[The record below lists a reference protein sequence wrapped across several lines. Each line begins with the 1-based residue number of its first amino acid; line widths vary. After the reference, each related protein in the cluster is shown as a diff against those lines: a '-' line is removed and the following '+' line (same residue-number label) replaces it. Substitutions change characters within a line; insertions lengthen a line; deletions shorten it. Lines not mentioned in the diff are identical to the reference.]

1 MIIQLGENDVKSLED
16 FAYCST
22 DDLIGWDEYKD
33 GVKHREQGILSS
45 FELGEEYANELIMKA
60 RKMIGIIDEE
70 IEENFEEDEED
81 VSDDESSISED
92 NDSEIKS
99 EDN

>member
-1 MIIQLGENDVKSLED
+1 M
-16 FAYCST
+16 
-22 DDLIGWDEYKD
+22 IGWDEYKD
-33 GVKHREQGILSS
+33 GVKYREQGILSS

-70 IEENFEEDEED
+70 IEENFEDE
-81 VSDDESSISED
+81 SDDESIISED
-92 NDSEIKS
+92 NDSKIKS